1 MNNIVIFA
9 LSFLT
14 ACNAFANDEAVE
26 LERKAMRR
34 DYQAQRNLA
43 YSYQT
48 ASLGLPKNFM
58 KACMWRTVIIL
69 SGDMQVDSTDA
80 SNHDFACKKLTS
92 TERVAA
98 IKQGEKLTEKLYK
111 K

>member
-1 MNNIVIFA
+1 MKKVVIFA
-9 LSFLT
+9 LSYFI
-14 ACNAFANDEAVE
+14 AFSSFANDDAAD

-48 ASLGLPKNFM
+48 ASLGLPKDFM

-69 SGDMQVDSTDA
+69 SGDKQVDRSDA
-80 SNHDFACKKLTS
+80 SNHDFACNKLTS

-98 IKQGEKLTEKLYK
+98 VKQGEKLTEKLYK

>member
-1 MNNIVIFA
+1 MNKVVAFA
-9 LSFLT
+9 LAALLAF
-14 ACNAFANDEAVE
+14 NAFASSGAAEM
-26 LERKAMRR
+26 ERKAMHR

-48 ASLGLPKNFM
+48 ASLGLPKDLM

-69 SGDMQVDSTDA
+69 SGDKQVDSSDA
-80 SNHDFACKKLTS
+80 SNHDFACRKLTS

-98 IKQGEKLTEKLYK
+98 VRQGEKLTEKLYK